1 MRKNILVLFSIIVS
15 ISVTGQIINNKK
27 IIIMDKTNYNK
38 LTKEEAH
45 IILHK
50 GTEYPFTGKYNNH
63 YEEGTYLCK
72 QCNAPL
78 YISKDKFKSSCG
90 WPSFDDEI
98 EGAVKKVRDA
108 DGRRTE
114 IICNNCNG
122 HLGHVFYGEGFT
134 EKDTRHCVNSMS
146 LIFISKKEN

>member
-1 MRKNILVLFSIIVS
+1 MRKNILVLFLIIVS

-27 IIIMDKTNYNK
+27 KIIMDKTNYNK
-38 LTKEEAH
+38 LTKEEEH

-63 YEEGTYLCK
+63 YEEGTYICK
-72 QCNAPL
+72 QCNSPL

-98 EGAVKKVRDA
+98 EGAVKKSK
-108 DGRRTE
+108 RR
-114 IICNNCNG
+114 
-122 HLGHVFYGEGFT
+122 
-134 EKDTRHCVNSMS
+134 
-146 LIFISKKEN
+146 

>member
-1 MRKNILVLFSIIVS
+1 MSKNILLLFLVMISSSIV
-15 ISVTGQIINNKK
+15 GQTTKNEKK
-27 IIIMDKTNYNK
+27 MMDKTNYNK
-38 LTKEEAH
+38 LTEEEEH
-45 IILHK
+45 IIIHK

-63 YEEGTYLCK
+63 YEEGTYLCR
-72 QCNAPL
+72 QCNTPL
-78 YISKDKFKSSCG
+78 YISKDKFKSNCG

-122 HLGHVFYGEGFT
+122 HLGHIFYGEGFT
-134 EKDTRHCVNSMS
+134 QKDTRHCVNSIS
-146 LIFISKKEN
+146 LIFLPKK